1 MADFDRHIQ
10 RVRENMEFLTQIRT
24 LQLRNWDWE
33 VTVCYYVAVH
43 LVNAHLA
50 TRNLHPTTHDETKKY
65 INPQGV
71 FNNQRLPEK
80 VYEEFMFLTNQSR
93 VSRYMHNPGNKDPSE
108 STVINEKRLKLALES
123 TNILIAYFN
132 RLYALNIPSV

>member
-1 MADFDRHIQ
+1 MADFNRHLL
-10 RVRENMEFLTQIRT
+10 RVQENVEFLKQIRT
-24 LQLRNWDWE
+24 LQPRNWDWE

-50 TRNLHPTTHDETKKY
+50 KSNLHPITHDETKKI

-71 FNNQRLPEK
+71 FDNQRLPEK

-93 VSRYMHNPGNKDPSE
+93 VSRYMYHPRHKDPLQAS
-108 STVINEKRLKLALES
+108 VINKNKLKLSEES

-132 RLYALNIPSV
+132 GLYALTIPLV